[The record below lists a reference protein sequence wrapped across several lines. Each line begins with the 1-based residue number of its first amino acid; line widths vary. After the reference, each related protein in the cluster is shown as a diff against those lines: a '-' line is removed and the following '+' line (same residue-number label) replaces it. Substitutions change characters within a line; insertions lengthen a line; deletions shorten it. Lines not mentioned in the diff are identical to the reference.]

1 MVIALIFHAFLYGL
15 RLSISPPV
23 WLALCG
29 GGGSRGWRITS
40 ATKGRSSLGSSL
52 RSLRLI
58 FSPANGGLSGQVCLG
73 RDSHVWNQ
81 ILYKALNS
89 QLLPISRWLES
100 GDHCLPRRQQQSAI
114 HENNGTQFLLVDVK
128 FYSQVLQPQAALE
141 SSNHWLGTSSICLAI
156 IYIQNSS

>member
-1 MVIALIFHAFLYGL
+1 MGCAYPSLLPSDWRYAAAAARAAGGL
-15 RLSISPPV
+15 HRPPREGV
-23 WLALCG
+23 
-29 GGGSRGWRITS
+29 RS
-40 ATKGRSSLGSSL
+40 AAASVRYGSSSHRPTAACL
-52 RSLRLI
+52 ARFVSGATLMFEIRSCTRH
-58 FSPANGGLSGQVCLG
+58 ST
-73 RDSHVWNQ
+73 
-81 ILYKALNS
+81 LNFT
-89 QLLPISRWLES
+89 PISRWLES